1 MYSNAQIFFN
11 FCTTVRTLLRSPS
24 CTNFTE
30 EFTPLPT
37 HILGNSSEL
46 SESSIKHLFA
56 QHPNGLS
63 SVIQVFHEDHITSV
77 TKDMSLLEME
87 IFAGIV
93 NPVVYSCNKE
103 ALFLVIFR
111 PLLFSRKSALQQF
124 QLALHNF
131 KKLGRFYK
139 KSITG
144 GQKLFKPN
152 IYPNG
157 VTMWHGVGN
166 VNVTLDIDR
175 GVPSISFVDDAHLL
189 NYKATWDWAMQVNWN
204 QPKLGQGNMIPSHRV
219 LFKLGKQQRFEL
231 PKLLES
237 WEPMPNFLKSFP
249 CGRAIA

>member
-1 MYSNAQIFFN
+1 MNSNTQVFFN
-11 FCTTVRTLLRSPS
+11 FTTALRTLLRSPLS
-24 CTNFTE
+24 INFTE
-30 EFTPLPT
+30 ELSTFPT
-37 HILGNSSEL
+37 HILNDGSKLTKCSVE
-46 SESSIKHLFA
+46 HMFR
-56 QHPNGLS
+56 QHSFGADAI
-63 SVIQVFHEDHITSV
+63 IQIFHEDHITSI
-77 TKDMSLLEME
+77 TKSMGLLEVK
-87 IFAGIV
+87 ILSPIV
-93 NPVVYSCNKE
+93 NSVMKSCNFDT
-103 ALFLVIFR
+103 LFLVVFR
-111 PLLFSRKSALQQF
+111 PFLFSIKSALQQF

-204 QPKLGQGNMIPSHRV
+204 QPKLGQSNMIPSHRV
-219 LFKLGKQQRFEL
+219 LFKLGKQQRCEL

-249 CGRAIA
+249 CGREIA